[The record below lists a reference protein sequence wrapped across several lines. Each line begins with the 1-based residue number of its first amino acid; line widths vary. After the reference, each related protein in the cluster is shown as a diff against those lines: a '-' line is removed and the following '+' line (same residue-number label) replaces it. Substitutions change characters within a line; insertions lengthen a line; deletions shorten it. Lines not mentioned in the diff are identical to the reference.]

1 MRSDLERKVVCHAA
15 LKHQEKGEEEE
26 EEEKEEEEEEEE
38 EKEEEAAASVID
50 VRITWVSQL

>member
-26 EEEKEEEEEEEE
+26 EEEKEEE
-38 EKEEEAAASVID
+38 AAASVID

>member
-26 EEEKEEEEEEEE
+26 EEE

>member
-26 EEEKEEEEEEEE
+26 EE
-38 EKEEEAAASVID
+38 KEEEAAASVID

>member
-1 MRSDLERKVVCHAA
+1 MVCHAA
-15 LKHQEKGEEEE
+15 LKHQEKG
-26 EEEKEEEEEEEE
+26 EEEEE